1 MPKKK
6 VIIVNTNIGK
16 NTQFVEKL
24 KEFLDLMK
32 VDTKIIN
39 GWENKNP
46 LELKPTHI
54 ILSAVPPSSNFSL
67 SEPENQKLV
76 KKHFSW
82 LKKAK
87 CPVLGICYGHQI
99 ISFIFGG
106 KVSKLKKMRYKE
118 NYKLSIPYN
127 ETIFK
132 DIKSIS
138 VNVTHHNYTSKMPKG
153 FKLITQKHK
162 VPYIIYNPKKKMY
175 GFQFHPYYQDFITV
189 ELLRRFLELK

>member
-1 MPKKK
+1 MTKKK
-6 VIIVNTNIGK
+6 VIIVNTNPGK
-16 NTQFVEKL
+16 NTKFVERL
-24 KEFLDLMK
+24 KNFFDLMK
-32 VDTKIIN
+32 ANTKIIN

-46 LELKPTHI
+46 LKLKPTHI

-67 SEPENQKLV
+67 SEQENQKLV
-76 KKHFSW
+76 KKHFAW

-106 KVSKLKKMRYKE
+106 KVSKLKKIRHKE
-118 NYKLSIPYN
+118 DYKLIIPN
-127 ETIFK
+127 NQTIFK
-132 DIKSIS
+132 DIKSIL
-138 VNVTHHNYTSKMPKG
+138 VNVTHYDYVSKLPKG
-153 FKLITQKHK
+153 FKLIAQKHK